1 MMIDHARMFMNRVMK
16 AASAALLLGM
26 IAASA
31 GSGAAQAQSDN
42 SNASPAQRKACT
54 PDVYRLCA
62 GEIPSV
68 AKITSCLRRK
78 KASLS
83 DACRAVFEQ

>member
-1 MMIDHARMFMNRVMK
+1 MMSRKFVL
-16 AASAALLLGM
+16 AALIGVATSVFAVPAL
-26 IAASA
+26 
-31 GSGAAQAQSDN
+31 AQMQPDGRPG
-42 SNASPAQRKACT
+42 SPAQRRACT

-68 AKITSCLRRK
+68 SKITSCLRRK

-83 DACRAVFEQ
+83 PECAAVFEQ